1 MRLFDIDYKKCNDCQ
16 KCIRSCGVKA
26 LHSNNRKV
34 VLMPNFCIA
43 CGHCIDV
50 CPQGCFNFVSEL
62 EKVKSHLAAGHK
74 VVASVDS
81 VYSGILTCEH
91 ERFVGALRSLGFYQ
105 VREVGEA
112 AAIVSEE
119 YFKYSQ
125 SEEMDNVLTT
135 FCPAFVSLA
144 EKHYPEVID
153 ELSPVANPMIA
164 HGKMIKKRLGAD
176 TIVAYISPC
185 ISFRELSDESSDVD
199 AVLTFKEIKDWMISE
214 NIDIDNVPKA
224 KFDNKDPMSNR
235 LYPVSSGVIRAIEHQ
250 VGRDNPLSVVRER
263 ISING
268 VHNAREVLHAIKKGY
283 VHNCFIEFHACAGG
297 CCNGPCVE
305 KDRGFAFIDVNMG
318 CPVPKIV
325 NNGEGSA
332 LMKNPKLIGDIVN
345 ELVNICSLPITIKIR
360 AGFNEDSI
368 NAPEIAQIAES
379 AGVSAIAVHG
389 RTREQYY
396 HGKADW
402 NIIKAVK
409 ESVKVPVIG
418 NGDVASAED
427 VIRIKKETGCDSVMI
442 GRAAKGN
449 PWLFAD
455 IKEYLKSG
463 NRMVRPDINEICE
476 MMLRHAR
483 LMIEYKGEFT
493 GIHEMRK
500 HVAWY
505 TQGMK
510 DSAKLRARINTVET
524 YEELEKLISRLKD

>member
-1 MRLFDIDYKKCNDCQ
+1 MIDFTDKIILAPMAGICDLPFRLLCKE
-16 KCIRSCGVKA
+16 
-26 LHSNNRKV
+26 
-34 VLMPNFCIA
+34 
-43 CGHCIDV
+43 
-50 CPQGCFNFVSEL
+50 QGC
-62 EKVKSHLAAGHK
+62 
-74 VVASVDS
+74 DI
-81 VYSGILTCEH
+81 VYTE
-91 ERFVGALRSLGFYQ
+91 
-105 VREVGEA
+105 
-112 AAIVSEE
+112 
-119 YFKYSQ
+119 
-125 SEEMDNVLTT
+125 
-135 FCPAFVSLA
+135 
-144 EKHYPEVID
+144 
-153 ELSPVANPMIA
+153 
-164 HGKMIKKRLGAD
+164 
-176 TIVAYISPC
+176 
-185 ISFRELSDESSDVD
+185 
-199 AVLTFKEIKDWMISE
+199 MIS
-214 NIDIDNVPKA
+214 A
-224 KFDNKDPMSNR
+224 KGMYYNNKNTEPLLMTDDKEKPVGVQIFGSEPR
-235 LYPVSSGVIRAIEHQ
+235 LMAEQAKRIE
-250 VGRDNPLSVVRER
+250 
-263 ISING
+263 
-268 VHNAREVLHAIKKGY
+268 
-283 VHNCFIEFHACAGG
+283 
-297 CCNGPCVE
+297 
-305 KDRGFAFIDVNMG
+305 DRGFAFIDVNMG

-345 ELVNICSLPITIKIR
+345 ELVNLCSLPITIKIR

-418 NGDVASAED
+418 NGDVASPED

-463 NRMVRPDINEICE
+463 NHMVRPDINEICE

-505 TQGMK
+505 TQGMPN
-510 DSAKLRARINTVET
+510 SAKLRARINSVET
-524 YEELEKLISRLKD
+524 YDEIKEMISDLTN